1 MSAGRT
7 APEPMVPSAAVP
19 APSRLSIVLVTLLF
33 VLLQGYTLLLA
44 ISNLV
49 ALPGVYEL
57 VGIGDA
63 VPWWLLILG
72 VVAPVLLCTAAVL
85 LGRRRS
91 LAHRVLLLAVSLGA
105 TNAIALS
112 VAGLVAAI
120 QPPLG

>member
-1 MSAGRT
+1 MT
-7 APEPMVPSAAVP
+7 ARDPASAATS
-19 APSRLSIVLVTLLF
+19 APSRLSILLVALLF
-33 VLLQGYTLLLA
+33 AVLHGYTLLLA

-63 VPWWLLILG
+63 VPWWLLIAG
-72 VVAPVLLCTAAVL
+72 VTAPIVLFTAGVL

-91 LAHRVLLLAVSLGA
+91 LAQRVLLFAVSLGA

-112 VAGLVAAI
+112 IVALVAAL
-120 QPPLG
+120 QPAFG